1 MTDLEDDKTREQEF
15 RSTIEQLETAA
26 DTPVVSGDMES
37 WLQSMDDALNRT
49 QAAVRANTL
58 QMHAPQLATIRRE
71 DQEMLRRVEEL
82 QREDTRIAEDIT
94 ALRARIPV
102 LKAMV
107 ERIEP
112 DEKRAE
118 TAVADLSALAVQL
131 VARIRKQETALRTWL
146 QEAFT
151 RDRGVVD

>member
-1 MTDLEDDKTREQEF
+1 MISIEDDKTREREF
-15 RSTIEQLETAA
+15 RLTIERLETAA
-26 DTPVVSGDMES
+26 DTPIVSGEMEH
-37 WLQSMDDALNRT
+37 WLDVLDDALT
-49 QAAVRANTL
+49 QARSAIDENIL
-58 QMHAPQLATIRRE
+58 QMHGPQLASIRRE
-71 DQEMLRRVEEL
+71 DQEMLQQVEL
-82 QREDTRIAEDIT
+82 MQREDTQIAEAVT
-94 ALRARIPV
+94 AIRARVPV

-118 TAVADLSALAVQL
+118 TAVADLCDQAVQL

>member
-1 MTDLEDDKTREQEF
+1 MTLIEEDKTREREF
-15 RSTIEQLETAA
+15 RSVIERFETAA
-26 DTPVVSGDMES
+26 NTPLVSGEMEQ
-37 WLQSMDDALNRT
+37 WLDALDDALT
-49 QAAVRANTL
+49 QAQAAVDENIL
-58 QMHAPQLATIRRE
+58 QMHGPQLASIRRE
-71 DQEMLRRVEEL
+71 DQELLRQVEVL
-82 QREDTRIAEDIT
+82 QREDTEIAEAVRAI
-94 ALRARIPV
+94 RARVPV

-118 TAVADLSALAVQL
+118 TAVADLCDQAAQL